1 MSLATLRRELEPYAI
16 DKKATVTVLA
26 ELCLHLLVTAAGI
39 LLASLSARLW
49 VQGLGLLLATLG
61 SMGVATNTHT
71 SSHKA
76 TSEHAWLN
84 DLLTYFGYPL
94 FSHLSATYW
103 WRNHFIH
110 HGRPNV
116 LGVDEDA
123 DLAPWFLLTDDEL
136 RRARPHQ
143 RRWARVQWI
152 ALPLALAL
160 NDFNFQ
166 KNGWTLL
173 IRRLRRPDRQLTHFI
188 DLACLVLHW
197 VLWLILPSLIF
208 PFSHVLLFYVLRTVG
223 LGFMMFALLAP
234 AHLPAAAV
242 CLDRTLEHPDFLLKQ
257 TVTTLDFRTGFYG
270 RLLAAGLDH
279 QIEHHLFPR
288 VSHTHYRKIRPLV
301 EEFCRRHGY
310 PYRRP
315 GWAQAVWQTLRVFH
329 RPKPVCRSPRE
340 LEEWMRI

>member
-1 MSLATLRRELEPYAI
+1 MNLAALRRELEPYAI
-16 DKKATVTVLA
+16 DKKATAAVLA
-26 ELCLHLLVTAAGI
+26 ELALHLAITAAGI
-39 LLASLSARLW
+39 ALVALTQSLWLRALGVGLAI
-49 VQGLGLLLATLG
+49 LG

-76 TSEHAWLN
+76 TSEHAWVN

-123 DLAPWFLLTDDEL
+123 DLAPWFLITDDEVA
-136 RRARPHQ
+136 RARPPL
-143 RRWARVQWI
+143 RRWARVQWLL
-152 ALPLALAL
+152 LPLALAL

-166 KNGWTLL
+166 KNGWKLL
-173 IRRLRRPDRQLTHFI
+173 IRRLRSRDRQPSHFI
-188 DLACLVLHW
+188 DLACLVMHW
-197 VLWLILPSLIF
+197 VSWLVLPSLIF
-208 PFSHVLLFYVLRTVG
+208 PFAHVLEFYLLRTSG

-234 AHLPAAAV
+234 AHLPAAAA
-242 CLDRTLEHPDFLLKQ
+242 CLDRDLEHPDFLLKQ

-270 RLLAAGLDH
+270 GLLAAGLDH

-315 GWAQAVWQTLRVFH
+315 DWARAVWLTLQVFA
-329 RPKPVCRSPRE
+329 RPKRVCHDARE
-340 LEEWMRI
+340 LERWMRL

>member
-143 RRWARVQWI
+143 RRW
-152 ALPLALAL
+152 
-160 NDFNFQ
+160 
-166 KNGWTLL
+166 
-173 IRRLRRPDRQLTHFI
+173 
-188 DLACLVLHW
+188 
-197 VLWLILPSLIF
+197 
-208 PFSHVLLFYVLRTVG
+208 
-223 LGFMMFALLAP
+223 
-234 AHLPAAAV
+234 
-242 CLDRTLEHPDFLLKQ
+242 
-257 TVTTLDFRTGFYG
+257 
-270 RLLAAGLDH
+270 
-279 QIEHHLFPR
+279 
-288 VSHTHYRKIRPLV
+288 
-301 EEFCRRHGY
+301 
-310 PYRRP
+310 
-315 GWAQAVWQTLRVFH
+315 
-329 RPKPVCRSPRE
+329 
-340 LEEWMRI
+340 